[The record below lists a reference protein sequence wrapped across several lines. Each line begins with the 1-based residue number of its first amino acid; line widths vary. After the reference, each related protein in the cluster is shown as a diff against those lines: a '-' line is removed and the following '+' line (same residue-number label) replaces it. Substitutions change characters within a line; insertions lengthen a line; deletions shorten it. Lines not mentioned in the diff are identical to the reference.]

1 MQVQSLNNPAIAQ
14 EYFLLLLLLCVI
26 GVVLKS
32 IVQGLRSSEEEI
44 GLSAETVFVSVDGA
58 HALPTREY
66 VSEMQGLAG
75 RPDAV
80 IVEEGFF
87 IPVERKPLAKKIR
100 DRYVAQLLVYM
111 RLIEEFEG
119 KKPPYGYL
127 ILGANARKV
136 RIDNTDEKQ
145 KWLSEKL
152 IQMNN
157 IIQGAPT
164 VPDPHPLKC
173 SKCDVKERCSSRAD
187 LKSAVNFR
195 S

>member
-1 MQVQSLNNPAIAQ
+1 MQIPSLNNASIAQ

-32 IVQGLRSSEEEI
+32 IVQGLRNSEDEI
-44 GLSAETVFVSVDGA
+44 GLSAETVYVSVDGA
-58 HALPTREY
+58 QALPTREY
-66 VSEMQGLAG
+66 ISELQGLAG

-80 IVEEGFF
+80 IVEDGFF

-136 RIDNTDEKQ
+136 RIDNTEEKQ
-145 KWLSEKL
+145 LWLNEKL

-164 VPDPHPLKC
+164 IPDPHPSKC
-173 SKCDVKERCSSRAD
+173 AKCDVKERCASRAD
-187 LKSAVNFR
+187 LRSAVNFR
-195 S
+195 T